1 MKTLEQHPWRHSG
14 IFIVNCEHISHFVLI
29 DDFEEANVCWVD
41 IKNTNTFEDKIGYI
55 MQYFTYKKNLLA
67 NSI

>member
-1 MKTLEQHPWRHSG
+1 MKTLEQRPWRRSG

-29 DDFEEANVCWVD
+29 ADFELTNVCWVD
-41 IKNTNTFEDKIGYI
+41 IRTTNTFEEKIGYI
-55 MQYFTYKKNLLA
+55 MQYFKCKKNLLA